1 MRLEDKIVAAPRKSG
16 PRVENWRGFMLW
28 SPRVVVVVVVYVLG
42 DADARVEVISQA
54 VITGM
59 TTSATDLMV
68 YMHMPIT
75 MIIAITR
82 IRGWP

>member
-28 SPRVVVVVVVYVLG
+28 SPRVVVVLLYVG
-42 DADARVEVISQA
+42 IIRRHARVEAISQA
-54 VITGM
+54 VITGI
-59 TTSATDLMV
+59 TTSATDLMI
-68 YMHMPIT
+68 YIHMPIT

>member
-59 TTSATDLMV
+59 TTSATDLMI
-68 YMHMPIT
+68 YIHMPIT